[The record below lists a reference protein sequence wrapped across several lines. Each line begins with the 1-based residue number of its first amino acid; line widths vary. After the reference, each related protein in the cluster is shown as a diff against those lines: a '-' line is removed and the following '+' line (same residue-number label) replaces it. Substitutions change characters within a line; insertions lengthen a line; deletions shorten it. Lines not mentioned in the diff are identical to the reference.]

1 MIELAQ
7 HIETLLLENDC
18 VIVPGFGGFVAHYS
32 PATRVK
38 EENIFLPPTRT
49 IGFNPQLKL
58 NDGVLVQSYMSAY
71 DTSFADASR
80 IVEKEVNEFIGLL
93 HEEGKAH
100 LDNIGEIHYNIYGNY
115 EFVPYDY
122 KITTPSLYGLD
133 SFEIHELSA
142 LQQKEKVLVP
152 TYQEKEKKTFEI
164 SINRAYLRNAAAM
177 PHMGQPGRDFID
189 LKTMKIVVSIN
200 WNSIVD
206 LPPQL
211 SSSNCIEDVAGK
223 EYEGVNYTRQELLN
237 NFFCEI
243 AKCFFSDEGYYK
255 VGGNRPMVYIKN
267 KTAEIYAKDSKA
279 MYDSIRR
286 AVKEATGYD
295 IYIVAESA
303 DVWCNQMRYQYFYM
317 SGGVDAV
324 ASRNMYDQSEV
335 TRSYMYP
342 QMIDQN
348 WKYNRE
354 TALPAFGDGSMELIP
369 TVGPGWNKLIQD
381 GRGAIG
387 NSPIVKRDPATY
399 RTICNVAKM
408 NAGRN
413 RLIFIDS
420 YNKYNFDSFIEP
432 TVEGYGNGYGKTYL
446 QITREQFKKN

>member
-1 MIELAQ
+1 MPESQ
-7 HIETLLLENDC
+7 QEGLLEVKGDDQSFRMIPMVQQHVNGCIEAGANFMILPELGAD
-18 VIVPGFGGFVAHYS
+18 INQGPGTRLNRSDSLLVTMFLGRSGRGGN
-32 PATRVK
+32 K
-38 EENIFLPPTRT
+38 LP
-49 IGFNPQLKL
+49 
-58 NDGVLVQSYMSAY
+58 
-71 DTSFADASR
+71 
-80 IVEKEVNEFIGLL
+80 
-93 HEEGKAH
+93 
-100 LDNIGEIHYNIYGNY
+100 
-115 EFVPYDY
+115 
-122 KITTPSLYGLD
+122 
-133 SFEIHELSA
+133 
-142 LQQKEKVLVP
+142 
-152 TYQEKEKKTFEI
+152 
-164 SINRAYLRNAAAM
+164 M

-223 EYEGVNYTRQELLN
+223 EYEGLNYTRQELLN

-286 AVKEATGYD
+286 
-295 IYIVAESA
+295 
-303 DVWCNQMRYQYFYM
+303 
-317 SGGVDAV
+317 V

-432 TVEGYGNGYGKTYL
+432 TVEGYGNGYGRTYL
-446 QITREQFKKN
+446 EITREQFKKN

>member
-1 MIELAQ
+1 M
-7 HIETLLLENDC
+7 
-18 VIVPGFGGFVAHYS
+18 IVPVFFS
-32 PATRVK
+32 
-38 EENIFLPPTRT
+38 
-49 IGFNPQLKL
+49 Q
-58 NDGVLVQSYMSAY
+58 MSCY
-71 DTSFADASR
+71 HNKTSFDWYS
-80 IVEKEVNEFIGLL
+80 V
-93 HEEGKAH
+93 
-100 LDNIGEIHYNIYGNY
+100 
-115 EFVPYDY
+115 
-122 KITTPSLYGLD
+122 D
-133 SFEIHELSA
+133 SSA
-142 LQQKEKVLVP
+142 
-152 TYQEKEKKTFEI
+152 I
-164 SINRAYLRNAAAM
+164 
-177 PHMGQPGRDFID
+177 
-189 LKTMKIVVSIN
+189 
-200 WNSIVD
+200 
-206 LPPQL
+206 
-211 SSSNCIEDVAGK
+211 
-223 EYEGVNYTRQELLN
+223 
-237 NFFCEI
+237 
-243 AKCFFSDEGYYK
+243 
-255 VGGNRPMVYIKN
+255 
-267 KTAEIYAKDSKA
+267 
-279 MYDSIRR
+279 
-286 AVKEATGYD
+286 D